1 MNITTCRSGKEMLEI
16 TGNHTFDVILLDH
29 MMPEMDGIE
38 ALHRMK
44 NDDRTL
50 CKNVPVIAMTANAI
64 KGAREQYIMEGFFY

>member
-16 TGNHTFDVILLDH
+16 TENHTFDVILLDH

-44 NDDRTL
+44 MMTGPYVRTFL
-50 CKNVPVIAMTANAI
+50 
-64 KGAREQYIMEGFFY
+64 